1 MKLIEWLNSK
11 VRSYDIFDIGLL
23 KLLMVSLGLIMGA
36 YYPEFIK
43 KHITFFVVFA
53 VISGV
58 ILTIMFFRS
67 PSENVHGE

>member
-1 MKLIEWLNSK
+1 MKLIEWFNSK

-23 KLLMVSLGLIMGA
+23 KLLMISVGLIIGA

-43 KHITFFVVFA
+43 GHITFFVVFA

-58 ILTIMFFRS
+58 ILIILFFRS
-67 PSENVHGE
+67 PSDKVRGD